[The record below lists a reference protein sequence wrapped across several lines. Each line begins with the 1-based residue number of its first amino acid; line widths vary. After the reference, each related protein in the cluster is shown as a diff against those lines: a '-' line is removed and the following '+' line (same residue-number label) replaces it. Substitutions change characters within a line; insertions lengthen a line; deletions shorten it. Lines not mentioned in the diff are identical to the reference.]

1 MKKTALLL
9 IVLALVAGLAWSQ
22 ETATPRGSVSMLLGG
37 NVLAP
42 IGVGVEFF
50 LGNIGIV
57 GELRGLFF
65 GAEGN
70 FVGTVEPGAYARFY
84 FSGPDSSLY
93 LSGGVSYWTAWSSEE
108 VAQGGL
114 VRPRAAVGYSALF
127 GKGER
132 TRFHME
138 LGGTWNLVATNG
150 DLVEEFP
157 AMLLPYML
165 FGFGRA
171 F

>member
-1 MKKTALLL
+1 MKKIALLL
-9 IVLALVAGLAWSQ
+9 IVLALVAGMAWSQ
-22 ETATPRGSVSMLLGG
+22 EAASPRGSVSILLGG
-37 NVLAP
+37 NILAP

-50 LGNIGIV
+50 FGNLGVV

-65 GAEGN
+65 GAQGN

-84 FSGPDSSLY
+84 FGELDSSMFLC
-93 LSGGVSYWTAWSSEE
+93 GGVSYWTGWSSEG

-127 GKGER
+127 GRDES

-138 LGGTWNLVATNG
+138 LGGSWNLVAADG
-150 DLVEEFP
+150 DLVEDFP
-157 AMLLPYML
+157 AMILPYIL
-165 FGFGRA
+165 LGFGRA

>member
-1 MKKTALLL
+1 MKR
-9 IVLALVAGLAWSQ
+9 IVLVLVVLVLIASVGWSQ
-22 ETATPRGSVSMLLGG
+22 EAAAPRGSVSMLLGG
-37 NVLAP
+37 NIFAP

-50 LGNIGIV
+50 FGNIGIV

-65 GAEGN
+65 GAQGD

-93 LSGGVSYWTAWSSEE
+93 LNGGVSYWTAWSSEA

-138 LGGTWNLVATNG
+138 LGGTWNLVAAEG
-150 DLVEEFP
+150 DIVDEFP
-157 AMLLPYML
+157 ALILPYML
-165 FGFGRA
+165 LGFGRA